1 MSNTSSV
8 EKKLTGV
15 GDRKREPTSLLAPS
29 GVGKKP
35 KILAPGQT
43 FTPLGRPSDRD
54 AEKRLSPVPPISFAF
69 EDSAVE
75 GNNYCYNVTGF

>member
-1 MSNTSSV
+1 MSSSSIT

-15 GDRKREPTSLLAPS
+15 GDRKREPTSLLAS
-29 GVGKKP
+29 SSVGKKP

-43 FTPLGRPSDRD
+43 FTPLGRPTDRD

-69 EDSAVE
+69 EDSALE
-75 GNNYCYNVTGF
+75 GNSYRSNV